1 MRIKALEDWDYIP
14 EFGGNRKEP
23 KELQTVYRFRVL
35 SGREELE
42 LRKADKPLCPES
54 LESVVVSVKNPP
66 VIVAENGKET
76 EATINNLTEKAEL
89 KGLYMEL
96 IIEYG
101 NHSALDAKQGKG

>member
-35 SGREELE
+35 SGRDDLA
-42 LRKADKPLCPES
+42 LRKDGNDTFPDS
-54 LESVVVSVKNPP
+54 LGPVVFSVKNPP
-66 VIVAENGKET
+66 VIVSGNGTETQATGENL
-76 EATINNLTEKAEL
+76 ADKAEL

-96 IIEYG
+96 IVEYG
-101 NHSALDAKQGKG
+101 NHSVLDAKQGKD